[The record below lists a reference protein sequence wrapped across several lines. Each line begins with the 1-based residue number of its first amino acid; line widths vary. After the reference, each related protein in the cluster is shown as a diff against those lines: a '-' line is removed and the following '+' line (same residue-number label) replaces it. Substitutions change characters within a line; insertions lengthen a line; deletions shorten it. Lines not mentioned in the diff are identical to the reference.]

1 MICLQ
6 YQALPFRHMIF
17 FFPWIFLTQDCLSPW
32 TETCGCGRLSVYG
45 ILFTH
50 LSVNGHLLAFLKN
63 WCTSTN
69 LTASF
74 SYFGC
79 VPRSVIIWTNNHYI
93 YFYIH
98 FWLVELQ
105 SLCGGNV
112 YTSLRPRFHSVS
124 PSIVIFFIASK

>member
-1 MICLQ
+1 MFTISSSSFI
-6 YQALPFRHMIF
+6 QAHDI
-17 FFPWIFLTQDCLSPW
+17 FFPWIFLTQDWLSPW
-32 TETCGCGRLSVYG
+32 LEPVDVEGWLYMAFCLPIY
-45 ILFTH
+45 
-50 LSVNGHLLAFLKN
+50 LLMATYWPFEKLMY
-63 WCTSTN
+63 STN

-105 SLCGGNV
+105 QMSLCGGNV
-112 YTSLRPRFHSVS
+112 YTSLRPHFHSVS